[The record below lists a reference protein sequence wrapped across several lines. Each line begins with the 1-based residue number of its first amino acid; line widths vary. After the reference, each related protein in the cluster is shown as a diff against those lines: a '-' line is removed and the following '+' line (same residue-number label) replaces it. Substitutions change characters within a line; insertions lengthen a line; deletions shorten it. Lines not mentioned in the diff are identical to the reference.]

1 MQRLIFIVFKPKKGK
16 TEELIAFLKR
26 NFAVLQNLKVASE
39 KPQILASSVDGH
51 IMQIF
56 EYSTLDK
63 PEHSAEYPEVR
74 ELWMEA
80 EKLSEFLKPSTVRE
94 FQEVFPSF
102 DIIS

>member
-1 MQRLIFIVFKPKKGK
+1 MQKLAFIVFKPRKGK

-26 NFAVLQNLKVASE
+26 SFVILQNLKVASE
-39 KPQILASSVDGH
+39 KPQVLVSSMDGN

-56 EYSTLDK
+56 EFSAADK
-63 PEHSAEYPEVR
+63 PESAAVYPEVR
-74 ELWMEA
+74 ELWTEA
-80 EKLSEFLKPSTVRE
+80 EKLSEFLKPSSIKE